1 MHVLSLIVSIMKK
14 KQYKKQ
20 SLESIY
26 DVLLDELNFL
36 LRQTV
41 MLNDYKHC

>member
-14 KQYKKQ
+14 QYKKQ
-20 SLESIY
+20 SLESIKN
-26 DVLLDELNFL
+26 VLLDELNFV

-41 MLNDYKHC
+41 MLNNYKHC